1 MARPTTAAPTVTTLN
16 AVPAA
21 PAFTPRFFDPA
32 SAVGAVTDA
41 DGCTTVD
48 RPGRVYVYNPA
59 IVLAV
64 NAALATQRPLLIA
77 GSPGTGKTTLAANVA
92 AVLGRKFYQR
102 VVTSRT
108 RARDLLWRFDQL
120 QRLAAAH
127 EGRDLPPRAA
137 HIEPQLLWW
146 AFDPASAALRGALP
160 GELDARHHLADPA
173 TGGPGPQSVVLLDE
187 IDKAEPDVPNDLL
200 EVLDLE
206 RFQVDDLEGQRV
218 VQGRRG
224 DVLVCITTN
233 RERELPGAFV
243 RRCVVLDLDRPEAD
257 WPDWLVR
264 IGRQR
269 LRIKGSKGAG
279 ARLLQDVAAQVM
291 ALRTLAEQ
299 QGQRK
304 PGTAEFLDMLR
315 ACIQL
320 GIQPGGDD
328 WQRLSEAL
336 LGKGRASTAADGLR

>member
-1 MARPTTAAPTVTTLN
+1 MTQPT
-16 AVPAA
+16 

-32 SAVGAVTDA
+32 SAPGASTDA
-41 DGCTTVD
+41 TGCTTVKSA
-48 RPGRVYVYNPA
+48 GSVYVYNPA

-64 NAALATQRPLLIA
+64 NAALATHRPLLIA

-92 AVLGRKFYQR
+92 AVLGRRFYQR

-127 EGRDLPPRAA
+127 EGQALPPRAA

-146 AFDPASAALRGALP
+146 AFDAASAARRGALP
-160 GELDARHHLADPA
+160 GELDRMPPPLTDPA
-173 TGGPGPQSVVLLDE
+173 TGGKGAQSVVLLDE

-206 RFQVDDLEGQRV
+206 RFQIDDLEGSRV
-218 VQGRRG
+218 VQGSRA

-243 RRCVVLDLDRPEAD
+243 RRCVVLDLDRAEAE
-257 WPDWLVR
+257 WEDWLLR
-264 IGRQR
+264 IGRQHPD
-269 LRIKGSKGAG
+269 IKGVKGKQG
-279 ARLLQDVAAQVM
+279 AALLQAVAAQVM
-291 ALRTLAEQ
+291 ALRAQAEQ
-299 QGQRK
+299 QGLRK
-304 PGTAEFLDMLR
+304 PGTAEFLDMLQ
-315 ACIQL
+315 ACTAL
-320 GIQPGGDD
+320 TIQPGGAD
-328 WQRLSEAL
+328 WTRLADAL
-336 LGKGRASTAADGLR
+336 LGKGRASSAADGRP

>member
-1 MARPTTAAPTVTTLN
+1 MTQPSPG
-16 AVPAA
+16 
-21 PAFTPRFFDPA
+21 FTPRFFDPA
-32 SAVGAVTDA
+32 SAPGASTDA
-41 DGCTTVD
+41 TGCTTVKLA
-48 RPGRVYVYNPA
+48 GSVYVYNPA

-64 NAALATQRPLLIA
+64 NAALATHRPLLIA

-92 AVLGRKFYQR
+92 AVLGRRFYQR

-127 EGRDLPPRAA
+127 EGQALPPRAA

-146 AFDPASAALRGALP
+146 AFDAASAACRGALP
-160 GELDARHHLADPA
+160 DELDRMPPLLTDPA
-173 TGGPGPQSVVLLDE
+173 TGGTSARSVVLLDE

-206 RFQVDDLEGQRV
+206 RFQIDDLEGSRV
-218 VQGRRG
+218 VQGSRA

-243 RRCVVLDLDRPEAD
+243 RRCVVLDLDRAEAE
-257 WPDWLVR
+257 WEDWLLR
-264 IGRQR
+264 IGRQHLGLKTTR
-269 LRIKGSKGAG
+269 ATPAVKLMQA
-279 ARLLQDVAAQVM
+279 VAAQVM
-291 ALRTLAEQ
+291 ALRAQAEQ
-299 QGQRK
+299 QGLRK

-315 ACIQL
+315 ACTAL
-320 GIQPGGDD
+320 AIQPGGAD
-328 WQRLSEAL
+328 WLRLADAL
-336 LGKGRASTAADGLR
+336 LGKGRASSAADGRP

>member
-1 MARPTTAAPTVTTLN
+1 MTL
-16 AVPAA
+16 PS
-21 PAFTPRFFDPA
+21 PGFTPRFFDPA
-32 SAVGAVTDA
+32 SAPGASTDA
-41 DGCTTVD
+41 TGCTTVKLA
-48 RPGRVYVYNPA
+48 GSVYVYNPA

-64 NAALATQRPLLIA
+64 NAALATHRPLLIA

-92 AVLGRKFYQR
+92 AVLGRRFYQR

-127 EGRDLPPRAA
+127 EGQALPPRAA

-146 AFDPASAALRGALP
+146 AFDAASAARRGALP
-160 GELDARHHLADPA
+160 DELDRMPPPLTDPA
-173 TGGPGPQSVVLLDE
+173 SGSKGAQSVVLLDE

-206 RFQVDDLEGQRV
+206 RFQIDDLEGQRV
-218 VQGRRG
+218 VQGRRA

-243 RRCVVLDLDRPEAD
+243 RRCVVLDLDRAEAE
-257 WPDWLVR
+257 WEDWLLR
-264 IGRQR
+264 IGRQHLGLKTTR
-269 LRIKGSKGAG
+269 ATPAVKLM
-279 ARLLQDVAAQVM
+279 QTVAAQVM
-291 ALRTLAEQ
+291 ALRAQAEQ
-299 QGQRK
+299 QGLRK

-315 ACIQL
+315 ACTAL
-320 GIQPGGDD
+320 AIQPGSAD
-328 WQRLSEAL
+328 WARLADAL
-336 LGKGRASTAADGLR
+336 LGKGRASSAADGRP

>member
-1 MARPTTAAPTVTTLN
+1 MADPTAA
-16 AVPAA
+16 AG
-21 PAFTPRFFDPA
+21 FTPRFFDPA
-32 SAVGAVTDA
+32 SAPGASTDA
-41 DGCTTVD
+41 TGCTTV
-48 RPGRVYVYNPA
+48 RLPGSVYVYNPA

-64 NAALATQRPLLIA
+64 NAALATRRPLLIA

-92 AVLGRKFYQR
+92 AVLGRRFYQR

-127 EGRDLPPRAA
+127 EGQALPPRAA

-146 AFDPASAALRGALP
+146 AFDAASAARRGALP
-160 GELDARHHLADPA
+160 AELDRMPPLLTDPG
-173 TGGPGPQSVVLLDE
+173 TGGVGDAGAQSVVLLDE

-206 RFQVDDLEGQRV
+206 RFQIDDLEGSRV
-218 VQGRRG
+218 VQGSRA

-243 RRCVVLDLDRPEAD
+243 RRCVVLDLDRAEAE
-257 WPDWLVR
+257 WTDWLLR
-264 IGRQR
+264 IGRQH
-269 LRIKGSKGAG
+269 LGIKTTRATPAVKRMEA
-279 ARLLQDVAAQVM
+279 VAAQVM
-291 ALRTLAEQ
+291 KLRTLADQ
-299 QGQRK
+299 QGLRK

-315 ACIQL
+315 ACTAL
-320 GIQPGGDD
+320 GIQPGGTE
-328 WQRLSEAL
+328 WEGLSDAL
-336 LGKGRASTAADGLR
+336 LGKRRASSAADGRP